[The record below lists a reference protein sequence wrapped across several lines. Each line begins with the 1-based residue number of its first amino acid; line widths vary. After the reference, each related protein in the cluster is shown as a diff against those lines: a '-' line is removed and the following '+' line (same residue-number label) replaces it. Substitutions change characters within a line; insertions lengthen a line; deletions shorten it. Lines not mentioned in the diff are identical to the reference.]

1 MISKSTK
8 AKRRKNAKKL
18 IALSRVR
25 LVRIIRKEDFWLF
38 IMSNDNEA
46 ETEYVEIYGQKK
58 ALKFTANHACSF
70 HLKFPWNK
78 ILN

>member
-18 IALSRVR
+18 MALSRVR
-25 LVRIIRKEDFWLF
+25 LICIDERVDFWLF
-38 IMSNDNEA
+38 TMPTNVDA
-46 ETEYVEIYGQKK
+46 FCLHMEIYGRKK